1 MYQTKKTQT
10 GNKKGKQKWPPVT
23 LLLLLPLGDWRLK
36 RSHPHRSAHTGTH
49 DGGGLYSSL
58 LGGCLVFIEA
68 EPHFGVKIICVLILS
83 LTINKTSLTHL
94 HTVIQH
100 VAFNYYFRSTCEF
113 TFILFRGQRNT
124 NHCLELMCGM

>member
-1 MYQTKKTQT
+1 MAA
-10 GNKKGKQKWPPVT
+10 GDFAPPT
-23 LLLLLPLGDWRLK
+23 PLGDWPLK

-58 LGGCLVFIEA
+58 LGRCLVFIEA

-83 LTINKTSLTHL
+83 LTISKTSLTHL